1 MRQCYF
7 CLCTAQFITVYITL
21 LHRYFTF
28 GCLQRT
34 YSRLQILSGCSNV
47 TTFNLISPFYYTWV
61 ESKSD
66 SFLYLWL
73 FILFTFY
80 NYPRVPWSMHGVWI
94 SVTGRFFQS
103 YTLGEKTPLQCYNE
117 LLFEFT
123 ADGLVW
129 MAGSSI
135 VLPAVWPACCFA
147 HGASFSSSTCASL
160 SQCPISA
167 VNSCQGRPGLLGKTV
182 SSADR
187 R

>member
-1 MRQCYF
+1 MYG
-7 CLCTAQFITVYITL
+7 TVYHS
-21 LHRYFTF
+21 LHHIVASVFHF

-34 YSRLQILSGCSNV
+34 YSRLQILSGCSDV
-47 TTFNLISPFYYTWV
+47 TTFNLISTGV

-80 NYPRVPWSMHGVWI
+80 NYTRVLWSMHGIWI
-94 SVTGRFFQS
+94 SVTGRFSVVHTRRENSITMPQWETVWIRCWWAGLNGLFKQVLD
-103 YTLGEKTPLQCYNE
+103 TRVN
-117 LLFEFT
+117 LL
-123 ADGLVW
+123 
-129 MAGSSI
+129 I

-147 HGASFSSSTCASL
+147 HGASFSSSTRASL

-167 VNSCQGRPGLLGKTV
+167 VNSCQGRPGLMGKTV

-187 R
+187 I